1 MPGQGQICGLAGS
14 LLHGSR
20 CACFVTIQDLS
31 AGRDLFYAA
40 PRHSPAMKSQR
51 PFLATALVAASL
63 SMCGAMAHAQDDG
76 FGDALEPDAIASAA
90 VDQAVYA
97 ALMPNPDVVDPAL
110 VRSAITAA
118 LAAPD
123 TKPRTIVPITVAVAR
138 AGPKPVRID
147 PNAVA
152 APPTKLVFDS
162 NQVVQ
167 IHADGMP
174 AANGP
179 DRDPLVR
186 VMPRAADPN
195 AVTFGARW
203 SAQDRI
209 QAPLLSGLAWEAHA
223 DVLSGAAPARAGN
236 VRRSLRI
243 TALWDTPQD
252 LSVGFTPGFTRGGGR
267 EFEHYVTGLEVSTL
281 DKTKIARWRSFVEL
295 SGEKLAINT
304 VGENSTAHV
313 AAGASYCASSN
324 TQLDIGVSRGTTWT
338 SNDLTSNV
346 GLSVRF

>member
-1 MPGQGQICGLAGS
+1 MLHRVNPSSMKSPLAALAPAAFAALLCLAG
-14 LLHGSR
+14 GS
-20 CACFVTIQDLS
+20 AQ
-31 AGRDLFYAA
+31 
-40 PRHSPAMKSQR
+40 
-51 PFLATALVAASL
+51 
-63 SMCGAMAHAQDDG
+63 AQDDG
-76 FGDALEPDAIASAA
+76 FGEALEPDAIASDALDA
-90 VDQAVYA
+90 VVYA

-123 TKPRTIVPITVAVAR
+123 TKPRSIVPITVAA
-138 AGPKPVRID
+138 AKPGPKPVRID

-152 APPTKLVFDS
+152 APPTRLMFDS

-174 AANGP
+174 APNGP
-179 DRDPLVR
+179 DSDPMVR
-186 VMPRAADPN
+186 VMPRQADPN

-209 QAPLLSGLAWEAHA
+209 PAPVLDGLAWEAHA

-243 TALWDTPQD
+243 TAMWDTPED
-252 LSVGFTPGFTRGGGR
+252 LSIGFTPGFTRGGGR

-281 DKTKIARWRSFVEL
+281 DKNKAARWRSFVEL
-295 SGEKLAINT
+295 SGEKLAFNNVI
-304 VGENSTAHV
+304 ENNTAHV
-313 AAGASYCASSN
+313 AAGASYSASSN

>member
-1 MPGQGQICGLAGS
+1 MLHCVNPSTMKFPSASLA
-14 LLHGSR
+14 
-20 CACFVTIQDLS
+20 
-31 AGRDLFYAA
+31 
-40 PRHSPAMKSQR
+40 P
-51 PFLATALVAASL
+51 ALVAAL
-63 SMCGAMAHAQDDG
+63 LGLAGAAAHAQDDG
-76 FGDALEPDAIASAA
+76 FGDALEPDTIASGAL
-90 VDQAVYA
+90 DQAVFA

-123 TKPRTIVPITVAVAR
+123 TQPKTIVPISVPAVKSGLR
-138 AGPKPVRID
+138 PVRID

-174 AANGP
+174 APNGP

-209 QAPLLSGLAWEAHA
+209 PAPLLSGLAWEAHA
-223 DVLSGAAPARAGN
+223 DVVSGAPPARAGN

-243 TALWDTPQD
+243 TAMWDTPED
-252 LSVGFTPGFTRGGGR
+252 MSIGFTPGVSRGGGMI
-267 EFEHYVTGLEVSTL
+267 FEHYVTGLEVSTV
-281 DKTKIARWRSFVEL
+281 DKTKAARWHSFVEL
-295 SGEKLAINT
+295 SGEKLAFNN
-304 VGENSTAHV
+304 VVENNTAHV
-313 AAGASYCASSN
+313 AAGASYSASST

>member
-1 MPGQGQICGLAGS
+1 M
-14 LLHGSR
+14 LHR
-20 CACFVTIQDLS
+20 VNLVD
-31 AGRDLFYAA
+31 
-40 PRHSPAMKSQR
+40 MKSLR
-51 PFLATALVAASL
+51 PSFVPALVAAALAL
-63 SMCGAMAHAQDDG
+63 SGVVAHAQDDG
-76 FGDALEPDAIASAA
+76 FGEAAEPDAIPSDALDE
-90 VDQAVYA
+90 VVYA

-123 TKPRTIVPITVAVAR
+123 TRPKTIVPITVPVKP
-138 AGPKPVRID
+138 GPRPVRID

-152 APPTKLVFDS
+152 APPTKLVFDR

-223 DVLSGAAPARAGN
+223 DVVSGAPPARAGN

-243 TALWDTPQD
+243 TAMWDTPQD

-267 EFEHYVTGLEVSTL
+267 EFEHYVTGLEVSTV
-281 DKTKIARWRSFVEL
+281 DKTKAARWRSFVEL
-295 SGEKLAINT
+295 SGEKLAFNN
-304 VGENSTAHV
+304 VVENNTAHV
-313 AAGASYCASSN
+313 AAGASYSASSN

>member
-1 MPGQGQICGLAGS
+1 MNS
-14 LLHGSR
+14 L
-20 CACFVTIQDLS
+20 
-31 AGRDLFYAA
+31 
-40 PRHSPAMKSQR
+40 R
-51 PFLATALVAASL
+51 PLLVPTLVAASL
-63 SMCGAMAHAQDDG
+63 ALSGVGARAQDDS
-76 FGDALEPDAIASAA
+76 FGDALEPDAIASDAL
-90 VDQAVYA
+90 DQAVYA
-97 ALMPNPDVVDPAL
+97 ALMPNPDVVDPRL

-123 TKPRTIVPITVAVAR
+123 TRPKTIVPITVAVAKS
-138 AGPKPVRID
+138 GPKPVRID

-152 APPTKLVFDS
+152 APPTKLVFDR

-209 QAPLLSGLAWEAHA
+209 QAPLLSALSWDAHA
-223 DVLSGAAPARAGN
+223 DVVSGAPPARAGN

-243 TALWDTPQD
+243 SAMWDSPED
-252 LSVGFTPGFTRGGGR
+252 MSIGFTPGFTRGGGMA
-267 EFEHYVTGLEVSTL
+267 FEHYVAGIEVSTV
-281 DKTKIARWRSFVEL
+281 DKTKAARWRSFVEL
-295 SGEKLAINT
+295 SGEKLAFNN
-304 VGENSTAHV
+304 VVENSTAHV
-313 AAGASYCASSN
+313 AAGASYSASSN

>member
-1 MPGQGQICGLAGS
+1 ML
-14 LLHGSR
+14 R
-20 CACFVTIQDLS
+20 CVNLWN
-31 AGRDLFYAA
+31 
-40 PRHSPAMKSQR
+40 MKSLR
-51 PFLATALVAASL
+51 PSLVPALVAASL
-63 SMCGAMAHAQDDG
+63 ALSGVAAHAQDDG
-76 FGDALEPDAIASAA
+76 FGETLEPEAIASGEL
-90 VDQAVYA
+90 DQAIWA

-123 TKPRTIVPITVAVAR
+123 TKPKTIVPITAVAEKP
-138 AGPKPVRID
+138 GPKPVRID

-223 DVLSGAAPARAGN
+223 DVVSGAPPARAGN

-243 TALWDTPQD
+243 TAMWDTPED
-252 LSVGFTPGFTRGGGR
+252 LSIGFTPGVTRGGGMM
-267 EFEHYVTGLEVSTL
+267 FEHYVTGLEVSTV
-281 DKTKIARWRSFVEL
+281 DRTKAARWHSFVEL
-295 SGEKLAINT
+295 SGEKLAFNNVIDN
-304 VGENSTAHV
+304 NTAHV
-313 AAGASYCASSN
+313 AAGASYSASSN
-324 TQLDIGVSRGTTWT
+324 TQLDFGVSRGTTWT

>member
-1 MPGQGQICGLAGS
+1 MLHRISTPSMNFLRPPFVSALA
-14 LLHGSR
+14 
-20 CACFVTIQDLS
+20 
-31 AGRDLFYAA
+31 
-40 PRHSPAMKSQR
+40 
-51 PFLATALVAASL
+51 AASL
-63 SMCGAMAHAQDDG
+63 ALSCVGAHAQDDG
-76 FGDALEPDAIASAA
+76 FGDALEPDAIASGALDD
-90 VDQAVYA
+90 VVYA

-123 TKPRTIVPITVAVAR
+123 TRPKSIVPITAIVVNS
-138 AGPKPVRID
+138 GPKPVRID

-152 APPTKLVFDS
+152 APPTRLMFDS

-167 IHADGMP
+167 IHADGLP

-179 DRDPLVR
+179 DRDPMVR

-195 AVTFGARW
+195 AVAFGARW

-209 QAPLLSGLAWEAHA
+209 QAPLLAGLAWEAHA
-223 DVLSGAAPARAGN
+223 DVLSGAPPARAGN

-243 TALWDTPQD
+243 TAMWDTPED
-252 LSVGFTPGFTRGGGR
+252 MSIGFTPGVTRGGGMI
-267 EFEHYVTGLEVSTL
+267 FEHYVTGLEVSTV
-281 DKTKIARWRSFVEL
+281 DKTKAARWHSFVEL
-295 SGEKLAINT
+295 SGEKLAFNNVI
-304 VGENSTAHV
+304 ENNTAHV
-313 AAGASYCASSN
+313 AAGASYSASSN